1 MFSNPISQLK
11 EEEGGEDDIKHKY
24 SIFNI
29 EEQNRKI
36 FCSTAIDMAMIEGR
50 DMSKFIQVNKV
61 CKINIGA
68 PKMLNNIC
76 IPESFNMTISHQL
89 FDYLHNYLCEF
100 TALEQ
105 KFKRSYY
112 THKPILNVRFKD
124 FWYTKLIRLRFGNKF
139 N

>member
-1 MFSNPISQLK
+1 MNTYAINETKKLGGTIIAIRKLVEQYRKIEYCYHNIKKKLQLFSNPISQLK

-61 CKINIGA
+61 CKNNFGV
-68 PKMLNNIC
+68 PKIFV
-76 IPESFNMTISHQL
+76 PESFNMTILHQL
-89 FDYLHNYLCEF
+89 FD
-100 TALEQ
+100 
-105 KFKRSYY
+105 
-112 THKPILNVRFKD
+112 
-124 FWYTKLIRLRFGNKF
+124 
-139 N
+139 